1 MRGFAGSLARIAAIA
16 VLTWVLGLVALPR
29 VIMRTAMSRIRG
41 QAIAEAQGAGK
52 DGAAPAQGA
61 SGQGV
66 PDGDHATAA
75 SRILA
80 RDAWN
85 VALAAPP
92 TTAESRTIVRPS
104 PDLLYVACVY
114 DLASGPV
121 LVQAPHSPTYLSLS
135 AFADNTDNFFAMN
148 DRGPEGAGGVALL
161 LLPPGT
167 PDPQPDV
174 APGARR
180 VASPSRRGIVLA
192 RLRIDRPGQLAEL
205 LALQAQVGCTP
216 VR

>member
-1 MRGFAGSLARIAAIA
+1 VRGFARSLARIAAIA

-41 QAIAEAQGAGK
+41 QAIAQAQGE
-52 DGAAPAQGA
+52 
-61 SGQGV
+61 SGQSV

-148 DRGPEGAGGVALL
+148 DRGPEGAGGLALL

>member
-41 QAIAEAQGAGK
+41 QAIAQAQGE
-52 DGAAPAQGA
+52 
-61 SGQGV
+61 SGQSV

-148 DRGPEGAGGVALL
+148 DRGPEGAGGLALL

-180 VASPSRRGIVLA
+180 VTSPSRRGIVLA

>member
-41 QAIAEAQGAGK
+41 QAIAQAQGE
-52 DGAAPAQGA
+52 
-61 SGQGV
+61 SGQSV

-148 DRGPEGAGGVALL
+148 DRGPEGAGGLALL

>member
-1 MRGFAGSLARIAAIA
+1 MRGFARSLARIAAIA

-41 QAIAEAQGAGK
+41 QAIAQAQGE
-52 DGAAPAQGA
+52 
-61 SGQGV
+61 SGQSV

>member
-1 MRGFAGSLARIAAIA
+1 VRGFAGSLARIAAIA

-41 QAIAEAQGAGK
+41 QAIAQAQGE
-52 DGAAPAQGA
+52 
-61 SGQGV
+61 SGQSV

-121 LVQAPHSPTYLSLS
+121 LVKAPHSPTYLSLS

-148 DRGPEGAGGVALL
+148 DRGPEGAGGLALL

>member
-1 MRGFAGSLARIAAIA
+1 VRGFARSLARIAAIA

-41 QAIAEAQGAGK
+41 QAIAQAQGE
-52 DGAAPAQGA
+52 
-61 SGQGV
+61 SGQSV